1 MQKHLRYA
9 RALCPTALCP
19 SLWQCCHN
27 SPSFADVSK
36 PEGPLLHANVQH
48 QDLQDPSVG
57 LLFLLQ
63 LIGPD
68 CLLSQK
74 ELPQH
79 LTKALENMLD
89 TARPESISLLN
100 FSSPNGELPE
110 PGHASLESMGLSGT
124 TQEEGAKIPASWT
137 QSPLPVL
144 ADEQPHHLPRHS
156 VLRKLLQGM
165 NSHEPAL
172 MFLYGADPRHELSA
186 VHLQLSDLIASG
198 KLGDAVRASG
208 IKLSDLHLVAFE
220 PLFEDHPHFG
230 LAGWSLLLHVLS
242 LSHSIHCNFM
252 SSTCATI
259 HIIALYC
266 KRFFFT
272 ASVAHIITATR
283 CEYRNAEPR

>member
-1 MQKHLRYA
+1 MHKDRPDA
-9 RALCPTALCP
+9 RALCPTALC
-19 SLWQCCHN
+19 LCGHLVTCHIT
-27 SPSFADVSK
+27 PSFADVSK

-48 QDLQDPSVG
+48 QVPQDPPVG

-79 LTKALENMLD
+79 LTQALEDMLD

-100 FSSPNGELPE
+100 FTSPNGELPE
-110 PGHASLESMGLSGT
+110 AGRVLLEAKGLPGN
-124 TQEEGAKIPASWT
+124 TQEVGPKIPASWT
-137 QSPLPVL
+137 QSTLPVL

-172 MFLYGADPRHELSA
+172 MFLYSAYAQHELPA

-198 KLGDAVRASG
+198 KLGGAVRASG

-220 PLFEDHPHFG
+220 PMFGDHPHFG
-230 LAGWSLLLHVLS
+230 LAGWYMLLHVLF
-242 LSHSIHCNFM
+242 LLPLAHCIFM
-252 SSTCATI
+252 VSTCA
-259 HIIALYC
+259 
-266 KRFFFT
+266 R
-272 ASVAHIITATR
+272 S
-283 CEYRNAEPR
+283 